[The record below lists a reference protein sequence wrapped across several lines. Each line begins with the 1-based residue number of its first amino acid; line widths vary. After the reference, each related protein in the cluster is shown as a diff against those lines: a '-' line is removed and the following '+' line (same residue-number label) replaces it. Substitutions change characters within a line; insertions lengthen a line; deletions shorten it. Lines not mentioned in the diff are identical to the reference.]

1 MPSMHARRPGMP
13 NRRNP
18 RSSTVSRQQ
27 LRTETTR
34 RKLLGAAERIFAR
47 SGFEAA
53 RLEDIAA
60 LAGYT
65 RGAFYANFDGKED
78 IFFAL
83 LEDWVGRRIATVEA
97 VLERDLS
104 AAERLRDLR
113 EYYAQLAT
121 DRRFVLL
128 SFEFRL
134 FAIRHPRAH
143 ARLRAWQRRLRATVG
158 NILRRVMKETGRS
171 LPLSGIAVATGFG
184 ALSNALLLEHL
195 VDQHSVTEEEI
206 RHLLGVFFD
215 AVLGNRTAP

>member
-1 MPSMHARRPGMP
+1 MGQGDVGNGSVEHLHESGHGHGEGDEPGVVARPPDGLLERDRRCGGHKFLLSPGRYANNIHACMYVVKRGGSLRMPSMHARRPGMP

-65 RGAFYANFDGKED
+65 RGAFYANFEGKED

-83 LEDWVGRRIATVEA
+83 
-97 VLERDLS
+97 
-104 AAERLRDLR
+104 
-113 EYYAQLAT
+113 
-121 DRRFVLL
+121 
-128 SFEFRL
+128 
-134 FAIRHPRAH
+134 
-143 ARLRAWQRRLRATVG
+143 
-158 NILRRVMKETGRS
+158 
-171 LPLSGIAVATGFG
+171 
-184 ALSNALLLEHL
+184 
-195 VDQHSVTEEEI
+195 
-206 RHLLGVFFD
+206 
-215 AVLGNRTAP
+215 

>member
-1 MPSMHARRPGMP
+1 MPSPHAHHSGISSRRS
-13 NRRNP
+13 P

-27 LRTETTR
+27 LRTEATR
-34 RKLLGAAERIFAR
+34 RKLLAAAERIFAR

-65 RGAFYANFDGKED
+65 RGAFYANFEGKED

-134 FAIRHPRAH
+134 FAIRHPCAH

-158 NILRRVMKETGRS
+158 NILRRVMKESGRT
-171 LPLSGIAVATGFG
+171 LPLSGIAVATGLG

-195 VDQHSVTEEEI
+195 VDQRAITEQEI

-215 AVLGNRTAP
+215 AVLGVRAGS

>member
-1 MPSMHARRPGMP
+1 MPSTHVRRSGISS
-13 NRRNP
+13 RRNP

-104 AAERLRDLR
+104 VAERLRDLR

-158 NILRRVMKETGRS
+158 NILRRVMKESGRT

>member
-1 MPSMHARRPGMP
+1 MPSTHVRRSGISS
-13 NRRNP
+13 RRNP

-104 AAERLRDLR
+104 PAERLRDLR

-158 NILRRVMKETGRS
+158 NILRRVMKESGRT

-195 VDQHSVTEEEI
+195 MDQHSVTEDEI

>member
-65 RGAFYANFDGKED
+65 RGAFYANFEGKED

-104 AAERLRDLR
+104 AAERLRELR

-158 NILRRVMKETGRS
+158 NILRRVMKESGRA

-195 VDQHSVTEEEI
+195 VDQHSVSEEEI

>member
-1 MPSMHARRPGMP
+1 MPSMNARRSGISS
-13 NRRNP
+13 RRNP

-104 AAERLRDLR
+104 VAERLRDLR

-158 NILRRVMKETGRS
+158 NILRRVMKESGRT